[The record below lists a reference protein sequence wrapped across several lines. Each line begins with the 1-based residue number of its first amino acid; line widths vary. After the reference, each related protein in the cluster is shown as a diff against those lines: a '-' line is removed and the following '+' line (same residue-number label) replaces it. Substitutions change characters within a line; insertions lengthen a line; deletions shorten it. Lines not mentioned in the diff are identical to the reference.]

1 MITILDL
8 LSKNEKEKVIYQT
21 YKAGEIIFNEGE
33 KAIYLGIVIHG
44 AISIDSYS
52 STGNLINYNTIM
64 PGEMFGNNLL
74 FSNDQYYLGNVKART
89 KTTIGLIKKEDLLL
103 ILMNN
108 RNFLSQYLQASSN
121 FTKQLNSKVKI
132 LSLTHTRERLL
143 YYINNKGGKIYVP
156 NVSELARNLGL
167 SREATSRTITEL
179 IKENKIKRI
188 GNSINIVNENNN

>member
-1 MITILDL
+1 M
-8 LSKNEKEKVIYQT
+8 
-21 YKAGEIIFNEGE
+21 
-33 KAIYLGIVIHG
+33 IHG

-74 FSNDQYYLGNVKART
+74 FSNDQYYLGDVKART
-89 KTTIGLIKKEDLLL
+89 KTTIGLIKKDDLLL

-132 LSLTHTRERLL
+132 LSLTHARERLL
-143 YYINNKGGKIYVP
+143 YYINNLK
-156 NVSELARNLGL
+156 
-167 SREATSRTITEL
+167 
-179 IKENKIKRI
+179 
-188 GNSINIVNENNN
+188 